1 MWVPSVLPSKR
12 ETLAA
17 ARPTRRDSL
26 LVAKLLVS
34 SPRLIL
40 SIRRENHI
48 TTSDDTPYL
57 QVGESKYGKPILDR
71 IIDPKS
77 TLETAVVCGLVS
89 MDSTIRSNL
98 TVGPPV
104 EVIVYE
110 TDTLKITRQY
120 RFDESSEYLRQISK
134 SWDAKLKEAFS
145 SMPPIAWSANW
156 DEAKENI

>member
-1 MWVPSVLPSKR
+1 
-12 ETLAA
+12 
-17 ARPTRRDSL
+17 
-26 LVAKLLVS
+26 
-34 SPRLIL
+34 
-40 SIRRENHI
+40 
-48 TTSDDTPYL
+48 
-57 QVGESKYGKPILDR
+57 
-71 IIDPKS
+71 
-77 TLETAVVCGLVS
+77 

-134 SWDAKLKEAFS
+134 SWDAKLKEAFA